1 MISLETGM
9 IYSTALISLVSYHFG
24 KTQWKLE
31 VERNSSNLIYI
42 CNDHEDS
49 SSYMCVFGIER
60 QSLNQGKRGPLQ
72 DFFGKKLT
80 LLNQKIFWRCG
91 MKNIDKST
99 GQEKLQNKMC
109 LLSARFNYSATFIR
123 VLSVMCM
130 NINEVRSD
138 TQPHRTTLKETC

>member
-9 IYSTALISLVSYHFG
+9 IYSTALISLVLYHFG
-24 KTQWKLE
+24 KTQWKPE
-31 VERNSSNLIYI
+31 VERNSSNFDL
-42 CNDHEDS
+42 HLQRPWRFEFLH
-49 SSYMCVFGIER
+49 MRFGIER

-138 TQPHRTTLKETC
+138 TQPHRTTSKETC

>member
-9 IYSTALISLVSYHFG
+9 IYSTALISLVLYHFG
-24 KTQWKLE
+24 KTQWKPE
-31 VERNSSNLIYI
+31 VERNSSNFDL
-42 CNDHEDS
+42 HLQRPWRFEFLHVRFRHWKT
-49 SSYMCVFGIER
+49 VFKSR
-60 QSLNQGKRGPLQ
+60 KTWTFTRLLR
-72 DFFGKKLT
+72 KKLT

-138 TQPHRTTLKETC
+138 TQPHRTTSKETC

>member
-1 MISLETGM
+1 MALLWYHWYRTILGKHSENLKWKG
-9 IYSTALISLVSYHFG
+9 TALI
-24 KTQWKLE
+24 
-31 VERNSSNLIYI
+31 LIYI

-130 NINEVRSD
+130 NMNEVRND
-138 TQPHRTTLKETC
+138 TQPHRTTSKETC